1 MRSKLLIPSA
11 AAILLAGTMF
21 AGAQGQEHQGAA
33 PGAAQEK
40 SMPAG
45 KGGATQGQAQRDDG
59 KGNRGEPVQRTQ
71 PNSQKSEQR
80 TTQQKG
86 ERNAQQK
93 SERNAQQK
101 NDRNAEK
108 KGDRDNIQ
116 TQGQGQREENSRG
129 QREERPQQRDRTQGQ
144 GQREQNAQ
152 PTQRNERGGSQTETR
167 TNGGGG
173 SVSFTT
179 EQRTKIRETVL
190 RGSSVPRVSKVDFDV
205 RIGTAVPRS
214 VHIVAVPETIVEI
227 HPAWRG
233 FMYFVYNDE
242 IIVVEPG
249 SLKIVA
255 VLDV

>member
-93 SERNAQQK
+93 

-108 KGDRDNIQ
+108 KRDRDNIQ
-116 TQGQGQREENSRG
+116 TQGQGLRDENSRG
-129 QREERPQQRDRTQGQ
+129 QREDRPQQRDRTQGQ

-152 PTQRNERGGSQTETR
+152 PTQRNERGGSQAETR
-167 TNGGGG
+167 TNAGG

-190 RGSSVPRVSKVDFDV
+190 RGGSVPRVSKVDFDV

-255 VLDV
+255 VIDV